1 MSAFELDESLRLTET
16 PTQPISR
23 PVESGVCSVFW
34 TVPISAHPKPAAFSL
49 ALARS
54 KHPLTTS
61 AMFKFTALTALFA
74 SAVAVPSTGRKSELV
89 SGAPNGMWAWVW
101 VAMTFEH
108 DGMWCSACV
117 WNRC

>member
-1 MSAFELDESLRLTET
+1 MEYSVRDSRLLDGADLSSPEAGC
-16 PTQPISR
+16 
-23 PVESGVCSVFW
+23 V
-34 TVPISAHPKPAAFSL
+34 

-54 KHPLTTS
+54 KQPLTTS
-61 AMFKFTALTALFA
+61 AMFKFIALTALFA

-101 VAMTFEH
+101 VAMTAEH
-108 DGMWCSACV
+108 DGMRCSACV